1 MSKTNK
7 TLIAAVVVLAAVI
20 IGLVVWKVWPNKSYY
35 GVYLRTGDLYFGE
48 LVRFPSFG
56 LKQVYLLQVN
66 QQNQQNPISLQRF
79 NKVFW
84 GPEDFLKINKDEV
97 VWTAKL
103 SDESELVKVFTE
115 NPDLQATQQQPTTS
129 GETGTSPAASN
140 PNSGAS
146 QPKEKN

>member
-7 TLIAAVVVLAAVI
+7 TLIAAVVLLAVI
-20 IGLVVWKVWPNKSYY
+20 IVGVVAWNVFSGKSYY

-66 QQNQQNPISLQRF
+66 QQNAENPISIQRF
-79 NKVFW
+79 NRVFW

-103 SDESELVKVFTE
+103 SEESELAKVFTD
-115 NPDLQATQQQPTTS
+115 NPDLQPTQQQPATL
-129 GETGTSPAASN
+129 GETGLSPAANN
-140 PNSGAS
+140 PNSGAGQS
-146 QPKEKN
+146 GE

>member
-7 TLIAAVVVLAAVI
+7 TLIAAVVLLAVI
-20 IGLVVWKVWPNKSYY
+20 IVGVVAWNVFSGKSYY

-66 QQNQQNPISLQRF
+66 QQNAENPISIQRF
-79 NKVFW
+79 NRVFW

-103 SDESELVKVFTE
+103 SEESELAKVFTD
-115 NPDLQATQQQPTTS
+115 NPDLQPT
-129 GETGTSPAASN
+129 
-140 PNSGAS
+140 
-146 QPKEKN
+146 